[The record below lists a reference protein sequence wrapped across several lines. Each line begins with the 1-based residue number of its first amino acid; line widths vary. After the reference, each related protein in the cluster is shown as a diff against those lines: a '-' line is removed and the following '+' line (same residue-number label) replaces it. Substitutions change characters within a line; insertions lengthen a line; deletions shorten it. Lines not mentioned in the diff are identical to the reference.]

1 MRSAWR
7 TMGSSSAAEPLQG
20 LRERKKAK
28 TRAAIQDAALTLFQR
43 QSYDETTVEQIAEL
57 AEVSPSTFFRY
68 FPTKEDTV
76 LHDRYD
82 PILLARFLAQPAEL
96 GPIKALRET
105 LRSVLGS
112 LPTDELARERMRGA
126 LIMSVPALR
135 AQMLDRVVETL
146 EPFTEAVAART
157 GRRADDAA
165 VRTLTGAVLGVMIAV
180 MLQTSEDPDADY
192 LALADEALAQLEAG
206 LPV

>member
-1 MRSAWR
+1 
-7 TMGSSSAAEPLQG
+7 MGSSSAAESQG

-82 PILLARFLAQPAEL
+82 PILIADFRAQPAVL
-96 GPIKALRET
+96 GPIPALRAT
-105 LRSVLGS
+105 LRSVLGG
-112 LPTDELARERMRGA
+112 LPADELARERRRGA

-135 AQMLDRVVETL
+135 AQMLDRVAETL
-146 EPFTEAVAART
+146 VPFTEAVAART
-157 GRRADDAA
+157 GRATDDPA
-165 VRTLTGAVLGVMIAV
+165 VRALTGAVLGVMVAV
-180 MLQTSEDPDADY
+180 MLTVSDDPDADY
-192 LALADEALAQLEAG
+192 LALTDEALAQLEAG
-206 LPV
+206 LPI